1 MKGEELT
8 IVANHDEYSLWFDV
22 TSASSDVTPV
32 SSDVTTSHDD
42 GLTLPMSRLRLGEV
56 NNAERNR
63 VYAAVLR
70 RLLTN
75 EKPANCLRTNE
86 EPEKWVLTLGDQC
99 LLSLFAAK
107 LFSGKVIACTA
118 NKHMQEVLRH
128 LAVENSVIDRL
139 EVCGDLDRLCEEKVS
154 VANWPNRQL
163 NNPNEEKKIDVARQT
178 GCFFWCIFFLNG
190 PKKSEFF

>member
-1 MKGEELT
+1 M
-8 IVANHDEYSLWFDV
+8 ANHDEYSLWFDV
-22 TSASSDVTPV
+22 TPASNDVTPLSSDVTPA

-42 GLTLPMSRLRLGEV
+42 GLALPMSRLRLGEV

-70 RLLTN
+70 HLLMTN
-75 EKPANCLRTNE
+75 EKPANGLRTNE
-86 EPEKWVLTLGDQC
+86 EPEKWVLALGDQS
-99 LLSLFAAK
+99 LLSFLAAK
-107 LFSGKVIACTA
+107 LFSGKVTACTA

-154 VANWPNRQL
+154 VANWPNYRSHKRH
-163 NNPNEEKKIDVARQT
+163 NPEDRNKF
-178 GCFFWCIFFLNG
+178 CSN
-190 PKKSEFF
+190 

>member
-22 TSASSDVTPV
+22 TPASSDVTM
-32 SSDVTTSHDD
+32 SHDD
-42 GLTLPMSRLRLGEV
+42 GLALPMSRLRLGEV
-56 NNAERNR
+56 NSAERNS

-70 RLLTN
+70 RLLLTN
-75 EKPANCLRTNE
+75 EKPADGLRTNE
-86 EPEKWVLTLGDQC
+86 EPEKWVLALGDQS

-128 LAVENSVIDRL
+128 LAVDNSVIDRL

-154 VANWPNRQL
+154 VANWPNYRTTRIIQRRTKQNQSADFL
-163 NNPNEEKKIDVARQT
+163 YL
-178 GCFFWCIFFLNG
+178 LNG
-190 PKKSEFF
+190 PKRQNVFFYLLLWS

>member
-22 TSASSDVTPV
+22 TPASRDVTPVSNDVTPV
-32 SSDVTTSHDD
+32 SSYVTPASSDVTTSNND
-42 GLTLPMSRLRLGEV
+42 GLALPMSRLRLGEV
-56 NNAERNR
+56 NNAERNS

-70 RLLTN
+70 RLLLTN

-86 EPEKWVLTLGDQC
+86 EPEKWVLALGDQC

-128 LAVENSVIDRL
+128 LAVENCVIDRL

-154 VANWPNRQL
+154 VANRPNYRWH
-163 NNPNEEKKIDVARQT
+163 NPIEYEIKINKV
-178 GCFFWCIFFLNG
+178 N
-190 PKKSEFF
+190 